1 MGQCRELEGYFI
13 TGAGGF
19 QCGFP
24 DERGTEK
31 GVFFMTTAEE
41 IFTMA
46 IHLMDQ
52 QNDATGAA
60 AGREV
65 AVYRT
70 RALSVLNGILP
81 ALRPF
86 SDAGPEGPGRPPCPP
101 LTAFSQAVPVDDA
114 LARGVLPYALAAHLL
129 AGEDSDLSLWFQR
142 QYALQLAELQA
153 QTPGRWEAI
162 SMPYGAF

>member
-1 MGQCRELEGYFI
+1 
-13 TGAGGF
+13 
-19 QCGFP
+19 
-24 DERGTEK
+24 
-31 GVFFMTTAEE
+31 MTTAEE

-86 SDAGPEGPGRPPCPP
+86 
-101 LTAFSQAVPVDDA
+101 
-114 LARGVLPYALAAHLL
+114 
-129 AGEDSDLSLWFQR
+129 
-142 QYALQLAELQA
+142 
-153 QTPGRWEAI
+153 
-162 SMPYGAF
+162 

>member
-1 MGQCRELEGYFI
+1 
-13 TGAGGF
+13 
-19 QCGFP
+19 
-24 DERGTEK
+24 
-31 GVFFMTTAEE
+31 MTTAEE

-81 ALRPF
+81 ALRP
-86 SDAGPEGPGRPPCPP
+86 STRAGGAGRPPVRPSQPLSGGPGGRCPGP
-101 LTAFSQAVPVDDA
+101 
-114 LARGVLPYALAAHLL
+114 GVLPYALAAHLL
-129 AGEDSDLSLWFQR
+129 AGEDS
-142 QYALQLAELQA
+142 
-153 QTPGRWEAI
+153 T
-162 SMPYGAF
+162 

>member
-1 MGQCRELEGYFI
+1 
-13 TGAGGF
+13 
-19 QCGFP
+19 
-24 DERGTEK
+24 
-31 GVFFMTTAEE
+31 MTTAEE

-52 QNDATGAA
+52 QHDATGAA

-81 ALRPF
+81 AQRPIT
-86 SDAGPEGPGRPPCPP
+86 DTGPEGPGRPPCPP

-142 QYALQLAELQA
+142 QYALHLAELQA

>member
-1 MGQCRELEGYFI
+1 
-13 TGAGGF
+13 
-19 QCGFP
+19 
-24 DERGTEK
+24 
-31 GVFFMTTAEE
+31 MTTAEE

-86 SDAGPEGPGRPPCPP
+86 SDTGPEGPGRPPCPP

-129 AGEDSDLSLWFQR
+129 AGEASDLSLWFQR
-142 QYALQLAELQA
+142 QYALHLAELQA

>member
-1 MGQCRELEGYFI
+1 
-13 TGAGGF
+13 
-19 QCGFP
+19 
-24 DERGTEK
+24 
-31 GVFFMTTAEE
+31 MTTAEE

-86 SDAGPEGPGRPPCPP
+86 SATGPEGPGRPPCPP
-101 LTAFSQAVPVDDA
+101 LTAVPVDDA

-142 QYALQLAELQA
+142 QYAMQLAELQA